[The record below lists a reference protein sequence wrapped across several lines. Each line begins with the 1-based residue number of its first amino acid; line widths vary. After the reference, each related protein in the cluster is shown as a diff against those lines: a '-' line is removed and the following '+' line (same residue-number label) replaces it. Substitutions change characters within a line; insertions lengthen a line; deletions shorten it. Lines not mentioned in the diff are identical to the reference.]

1 MASEAPSWADQ
12 WGAGGFGSMEE
23 DNYATK
29 QDTSNEKKS
38 DAKGGLN
45 KAKTAAMSGAQK
57 LKSGAS
63 SSFKWEMQA
72 IRCPFEQLILVD
84 MSMQLLNILAQTKN
98 KNGKRFTTRSIAW
111 KHIGVELQLYKRKIF
126 QSLFIASRRIERTS
140 FISYICTPSQDH
152 VIH

>member
-63 SSFKWEMQA
+63 SSFKWVKSTLSGYFSLMREA
-72 IRCPFEQLILVD
+72 SAC
-84 MSMQLLNILAQTKN
+84 LLSEE
-98 KNGKRFTTRSIAW
+98 RSNF
-111 KHIGVELQLYKRKIF
+111 R
-126 QSLFIASRRIERTS
+126 
-140 FISYICTPSQDH
+140 
-152 VIH
+152 

>member
-23 DNYATK
+23 DNYASK

-63 SSFKWEMQA
+63 SSFKWVKSKCQ
-72 IRCPFEQLILVD
+72 
-84 MSMQLLNILAQTKN
+84 K
-98 KNGKRFTTRSIAW
+98 K
-111 KHIGVELQLYKRKIF
+111 
-126 QSLFIASRRIERTS
+126 
-140 FISYICTPSQDH
+140 
-152 VIH
+152 